1 MPCCASSAV
10 PGRASLRLCMGPEL
24 VSQIPCSKEGCG
36 FLSSSQ
42 TKDKGLTSV
51 LPLQCCE
58 AVIPARIPIF
68 VALLSLKAPSLLLL
82 ELIFFFL
89 FQEMLTNS
97 KVFSVGMD
105 SNFWSK

>member
-1 MPCCASSAV
+1 MPCCASPAV
-10 PGRASLRLCMGPEL
+10 PGRASLHLCMGADL
-24 VSQIPCSKEGCG
+24 VSQIPCSEEGCG

-58 AVIPARIPIF
+58 VVILAYIPVF
-68 VALLSLKAPSLLLL
+68 AGQLSLKAPSLLLL
-82 ELIFFFL
+82 ELTFFYSKK
-89 FQEMLTNS
+89 MLAN

-105 SNFWSK
+105 SNFWRK